1 MTKKSQKT
9 TYRKEDRHY
18 LDKKHGILIQRI
30 IVTDIQGKIE
40 HYSLAYI
47 DPTISTQDNGRILGY
62 DNSHNYHHKHWFGTV
77 EAIEFSSFEHLETK
91 FEEEFWEIY
100 HEHHSKK

>member
-18 LDKKHGILIQRI
+18 LDKKQGILIQRI
-30 IVTDIQGKIE
+30 IVTNLQGKIE
-40 HYSLAYI
+40 YYSLAYI

-62 DNSHNYHHKHWFGTV
+62 DDSHNYHRKHWFGTV
-77 EAIEFSSFEHLETK
+77 EIVEF
-91 FEEEFWEIY
+91 I
-100 HEHHSKK
+100 